1 MTVAGRSDHGSAA
14 FLGILAWPYIAQ
26 KGPEGDC
33 RAAAN
38 TCFPAMN

>member
-14 FLGILAWPYIAQ
+14 FLGILVWRYIAQ
-26 KGPEGDC
+26 KAPEGEG
-33 RAAAN
+33 RAPAS